1 MGLRPG
7 AWALSGLVLLC
18 TSLATAGPAN
28 QAGVNFS
35 PAELQ
40 AIRAHGP
47 WPPARAQ
54 DPGNAQSGNKAAIA
68 FGQQLFFD
76 LRLSKDASL
85 ACASCHIP
93 GLAFADGR
101 ARSVGREVLDRN
113 APSLWNA
120 VHERWMGWDGA
131 ADSIWSQSIRPLLDP
146 REMASSAQAIAE
158 SIASD
163 KSLSC
168 RYRQVYQQDPLQDP
182 QTTLVN
188 AAKAIAA
195 FTATLVSGRTPFDA
209 FRDALNNK
217 AKVKPPYPLS
227 AQRGLQLFVGRGQC
241 TLCHVGPMF
250 SNGEFADTGL
260 PFFIKPGV
268 VDPGRHQGITDL
280 QASAYNLMS
289 RWSDDPEGVI
299 TVKTRQ
305 VDLQHRNF
313 GEFKV
318 PGLRN
323 VAVTAPYMHNGQLRT
338 LPEVVRHYSELNLD
352 RLHADGEQI
361 LKPLRL
367 TQREAADLV
376 SFLTT
381 LTDRNATRWKPPV
394 LRACNLKSTAP

>member
-1 MGLRPG
+1 
-7 AWALSGLVLLC
+7 
-18 TSLATAGPAN
+18 
-28 QAGVNFS
+28 
-35 PAELQ
+35 
-40 AIRAHGP
+40 
-47 WPPARAQ
+47 
-54 DPGNAQSGNKAAIA
+54 
-68 FGQQLFFD
+68 
-76 LRLSKDASL
+76 
-85 ACASCHIP
+85 
-93 GLAFADGR
+93 
-101 ARSVGREVLDRN
+101 
-113 APSLWNA
+113 
-120 VHERWMGWDGA
+120 
-131 ADSIWSQSIRPLLDP
+131 
-146 REMASSAQAIAE
+146 
-158 SIASD
+158 
-163 KSLSC
+163 
-168 RYRQVYQQDPLQDP
+168 
-182 QTTLVN
+182 
-188 AAKAIAA
+188 
-195 FTATLVSGRTPFDA
+195 
-209 FRDALNNK
+209 
-217 AKVKPPYPLS
+217 
-227 AQRGLQLFVGRGQC
+227 
-241 TLCHVGPMF
+241 MF

-381 LTDRNATRWKPPV
+381 LTDSNATRWQPPV
-394 LRACNLKSTAP
+394 LRACTLKSTAP